1 MAPGEWI
8 EHNGK
13 ILIALPG
20 PPHEFQAVLLGEV
33 LPRLNQR
40 YPDRAICEAAFQL
53 CGLAES
59 DFVDALQAA
68 GFRPERVDFACCAA
82 PARLDI
88 RIRGPREAAADIAA
102 AAACIRRVA
111 GRHLVTES
119 TRPIEAVVVGRLT
132 ELGKTVAVDES
143 CTGGLIGGRLTSVP
157 GSSTVFPGG
166 VIAYS
171 NAVKIRDLG
180 VREDTL
186 ARFGA
191 VSAETACEMAAGVR
205 QRFGTDFGLAVT
217 GIAGP
222 DGGTEAKPIGLVW
235 IAAASESSIAS
246 ESFRMTSERD
256 AIREASVQMALDLL
270 RRSL

>member
-1 MAPGEWI
+1 
-8 EHNGK
+8 
-13 ILIALPG
+13 
-20 PPHEFQAVLLGEV
+20 
-33 LPRLNQR
+33 
-40 YPDRAICEAAFQL
+40 
-53 CGLAES
+53 
-59 DFVDALQAA
+59 
-68 GFRPERVDFACCAA
+68 
-82 PARLDI
+82 
-88 RIRGPREAAADIAA
+88 
-102 AAACIRRVA
+102 
-111 GRHLVTES
+111 
-119 TRPIEAVVVGRLT
+119 VGRLT
-132 ELGKTVAVDES
+132 ELGKTVAVAES